1 VSCRSRRSM
10 PGIFDPRFL
19 GAILA
24 QQSLGSGSKPPIR
37 IGNQFINARA
47 TNLVDHAARW
57 GWSKIFQQC
66 HLPTSYRP
74 LRLVFRCM
82 DSMTGRVGFWPTAGR

>member
-1 VSCRSRRSM
+1 MVEADPHRHSGLREGTTEVALPEADRCLVDPDNPCSGS
-10 PGIFDPRFL
+10 FDPRFL

-47 TNLVDHAARW
+47 TNLADYAAR
-57 GWSKIFQQC
+57 
-66 HLPTSYRP
+66 
-74 LRLVFRCM
+74 
-82 DSMTGRVGFWPTAGR
+82 